1 MLHVS
6 ERKQLYR
13 FLAQLFVYP
22 DQDLLASLCRGEA
35 DVAARLIDLEAP
47 PLFSQNNLLDDLETG
62 FTHQFINRLGGVPA
76 PPYGSLY
83 LDQDGVLMGRS
94 TQRVFE
100 AYRSEGLSPDNS
112 SEPPDYLATE
122 LEFLYY
128 LVEQE
133 EEALHRRDVE
143 EARDKSLKQK
153 MFISELLNPW
163 VSIFCRRVEQD
174 HAAHPLY
181 RWGCRLLERFCSL
194 EREWIE
200 RLH

>member
-47 PLFSQNNLLDDLETG
+47 PLFSQNNLLE
-62 FTHQFINRLGGVPA
+62 
-76 PPYGSLY
+76 
-83 LDQDGVLMGRS
+83 
-94 TQRVFE
+94 
-100 AYRSEGLSPDNS
+100 LSPDNS